1 MITELR
7 KKMVDV
13 VLECLVKKATF
24 ITTPIGNKYK
34 TKFIWRFNSEEDAE
48 EFLEDLHSLLYL
60 PEEYTAV
67 YFEVVGNK
75 VIALI
80 ETYINTDVEKIFATL
95 LVGV

>member
-1 MITELR
+1 
-7 KKMVDV
+7 
-13 VLECLVKKATF
+13 
-24 ITTPIGNKYK
+24 
-34 TKFIWRFNSEEDAE
+34 
-48 EFLEDLHSLLYL
+48 LYL

-80 ETYINTDVEKIFATL
+80 ETYINTDVERMFATL

>member
-34 TKFIWRFNSEEDAE
+34 TKFILMVKKMLKNF
-48 EFLEDLHSLLYL
+48 
-60 PEEYTAV
+60 
-67 YFEVVGNK
+67 
-75 VIALI
+75 
-80 ETYINTDVEKIFATL
+80 
-95 LVGV
+95 